1 MTTPLP
7 SAVHVAPMGEG
18 HRDAALAFLRDR
30 RETSLFLLG
39 NLAELGPSLS
49 DHLNSGNFKVV
60 LEDGRVAAVFV
71 LARRGNL
78 IVQSDR
84 PAAHAAPILD
94 ACREEP
100 LALTGL
106 IGDWDA
112 IAPLHAALQARPAGF
127 TTTFQSREI
136 LYRRAVDP
144 TPPAAHPAVRP
155 LKAHDFDAWV
165 ALHTAFLAD
174 EGIPIQGTLAERRAA
189 FAAHTAKGLW
199 WGYFADDRLVSMVTL
214 NACVEGVGQL
224 GGVFTP
230 PEHRRRGYSRA
241 TLERLFAD
249 AAGPLALHTLVLF
262 TGETN
267 HAAQHMYESLGF
279 ERIGHYGLI
288 FGQVG

>member
-1 MTTPLP
+1 MQVT
-7 SAVHVAPMGEG
+7 SMGDSQ
-18 HRDAALAFLRDR
+18 RDAALAFLRDR

-39 NLAELGPSLS
+39 NLAEFGPTLS

-60 LEDGRVAAVFV
+60 LEDGRVTAVFV

-84 PAAHAAPILD
+84 PAEHAALILD
-94 ACREEP
+94 ACLEEP
-100 LALTGL
+100 VALTGL
-106 IGDWDA
+106 IGAWDV

-127 TTTFQSREI
+127 TTNFQSREI
-136 LYRRAVDP
+136 LYRRAVDAA
-144 TPPAAHPAVRP
+144 PPVAHPAVRP
-155 LKAHDFDAWV
+155 LSADDFDAWV

-174 EGIPIQGTLAERRAA
+174 EGIPMQGTLAERRTA
-189 FAAHTAKGLW
+189 FEAHTAKGLW
-199 WGYFADDRLVSMVTL
+199 WGYFADGRLASMVTL

-241 TLERLFAD
+241 ALERLFAD
-249 AAGPLALHTLVLF
+249 AAGPLGLHTLVLF

-267 HAAQHMYESLGF
+267 HAAQAMYEALGF